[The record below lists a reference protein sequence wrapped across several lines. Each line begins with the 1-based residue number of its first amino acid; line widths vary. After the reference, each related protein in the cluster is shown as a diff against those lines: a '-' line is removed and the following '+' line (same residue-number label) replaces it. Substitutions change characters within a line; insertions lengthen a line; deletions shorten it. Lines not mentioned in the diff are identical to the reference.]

1 MTKKA
6 KQVRFMKRI
15 LIIEDEILIA
25 ELERDYLKA
34 KGFAADIATDGK
46 RGLERGLSGDYD
58 LIILDLM
65 LPQIDGFEI
74 CKQIRSELDIPIL
87 IVSARQE
94 DLYKITSLGFGADDY
109 ITKPFSPGELVARV
123 QAHLSRYERFTF
135 RADKQD
141 QIVQIRNLWMDRS
154 LRKVC
159 INEKEINM
167 TTKEFDLLNFFV
179 TNPNHVFSREHLFDK
194 LWGWDS
200 AGDQNTVT
208 VHIRKIREKIESDPS
223 SPQFIETIW
232 GAGYRFNI

>member
-1 MTKKA
+1 
-6 KQVRFMKRI
+6 MKRI
-15 LIIEDEILIA
+15 LIVEDEYLIA

-34 KGFAADIATDGK
+34 NGYKVDIEIDGK
-46 RGLERGLSGDYD
+46 NGLELGLSGDYD

-65 LPQIDGFEI
+65 LPKIDGFEI
-74 CKQIRSELDIPIL
+74 CKQIRNKLDVPIL

-123 QAHLSRYERFTF
+123 NSHLARYERFSRKTEP
-135 RADKQD
+135 KEE
-141 QIVQIRNLWMDRS
+141 ILQIRNLAIDRNS
-154 LRKVC
+154 RKVSMDGR
-159 INEKEINM
+159 EIYL
-167 TTKEFDLLNFFV
+167 TTKEFDLLTFLALH
-179 TNPNHVFSREHLFDK
+179 PNHVFSRDHLFDK

-200 AGDQNTVT
+200 TGDTNTVT
-208 VHIRKIREKIESDPS
+208 VHIRKIREKIELDSS

>member
-1 MTKKA
+1 MNK
-6 KQVRFMKRI
+6 I
-15 LIIEDEILIA
+15 LIIEDEVLIA

-34 KGFAADIATDGK
+34 KGFNVQIELDGRK
-46 RGLERGLSGDYD
+46 GLELGLSGEFD

-74 CKQIRSELDIPIL
+74 CKQIRSKLDVPIL

-123 QAHLSRYERFTF
+123 QSHLSRYERYS
-135 RADKQD
+135 RKAEEKEE
-141 QIVQIRNLWMDRS
+141 VLRIRNLS
-154 LRKVC
+154 IGLAARKVF
-159 INEKEINM
+159 IDEKEVYL
-167 TTKEFDLLNFFV
+167 TAREFELLAFMALHS
-179 TNPNHVFSREHLFDK
+179 NHVFSREHLFDK
-194 LWGWDS
+194 VWGWD
-200 AGDQNTVT
+200 ATGDQNTVT
-208 VHIRKIREKIESDPS
+208 VHIRKIREKIELDSS

>member
-1 MTKKA
+1 
-6 KQVRFMKRI
+6 MKRV

-34 KGFAADIATDGK
+34 NGFKVDIEIDGK
-46 RGLERGLSGDYD
+46 RGLERGLSGDYE

-74 CKQIRSELDIPIL
+74 CKQIRSELDVPIL

-123 QAHLSRYERFTF
+123 QSHLSRYERFS
-135 RADKQD
+135 RKSEKKDE
-141 QIVQIRNLWMDRS
+141 IVQIRNLWMDRS
-154 LRKVC
+154 SRKVR
-159 INEKEINM
+159 INDKEINM
-167 TTKEFDLLNFFV
+167 TTKEFDLLNFLV
-179 TNPNHVFSREHLFDK
+179 SNPNHVFSREHLFDQ
-194 LWGWDS
+194 LWGWD
-200 AGDQNTVT
+200 AMGDQNTVT

-232 GAGYRFNI
+232 GAGYRLNI

>member
-1 MTKKA
+1 LSK
-6 KQVRFMKRI
+6 I
-15 LIIEDEILIA
+15 LIIEDEVLIA

-34 KGFAADIATDGK
+34 NGFEVVLELDGK
-46 RGLERGLSGDYD
+46 RGLELGLTGEYD

-74 CKQIRSELDIPIL
+74 CKQIRSKLDVPIL

-123 QAHLSRYERFTF
+123 HAHLSRYERYMRKAETK
-135 RADKQD
+135 DLL
-141 QIVQIRNLWMDRS
+141 QIRNLSIDLS
-154 LRKVC
+154 SRKVC
-159 INEKEINM
+159 IDGNEIYL
-167 TTKEFDLLNFFV
+167 TAKEFDLLTFLAL
-179 TNPNHVFSREHLFDK
+179 NPNHVFSREQLFDK

-200 AGDQNTVT
+200 TGELNTVT
-208 VHIRKIREKIESDPS
+208 VHIRKIREKIELNASN
-223 SPQFIETIW
+223 PQFIETIW

>member
-1 MTKKA
+1 LNK
-6 KQVRFMKRI
+6 I
-15 LIIEDEILIA
+15 LIIEDEVLIA

-34 KGFAADIATDGK
+34 KGFEVQIELDGK
-46 RGLERGLSGDYD
+46 RGLELGLSGEYD

-74 CKQIRSELDIPIL
+74 CKQIRSQLDVPIL

-123 QAHLSRYERFTF
+123 HAHLSRYERYSKKE
-135 RADKQD
+135 DKEE
-141 QIVQIRNLWMDRS
+141 IVRIRNLWIS
-154 LRKVC
+154 LAARKVL
-159 INEKEINM
+159 IDEKEVYL
-167 TTKEFDLLNFFV
+167 TAKEFDLLIFLALH
-179 TNPNHVFSREHLFDK
+179 PNHVFSREHLFDK
-194 LWGWDS
+194 VWGWD
-200 AGDQNTVT
+200 ATGDQNTVT
-208 VHIRKIREKIESDPS
+208 VHIRKIREKIELDSS

>member
-1 MTKKA
+1 M
-6 KQVRFMKRI
+6 RRI

-34 KGFAADIATDGK
+34 NGFSVDIENDGK
-46 RGLERGLSGDYD
+46 KGLERGLSGDYE

-65 LPQIDGFEI
+65 LPEMDGFEI
-74 CKQIRSELDIPIL
+74 CKQIRSELDVPIL

-123 QAHLSRYERFTF
+123 HAHLARYERFARKSETK
-135 RADKQD
+135 DE
-141 QIVQIRNLWMDRS
+141 IVQIRNLWMDRS
-154 LRKVC
+154 SRKVRV
-159 INEKEINM
+159 NDKEINM
-167 TTKEFDLLNFFV
+167 TTKEFDLLNFLV
-179 TNPNHVFSREHLFDK
+179 SNPNHVFSREHLFDK

-200 AGDQNTVT
+200 TGDQNTVT
-208 VHIRKIREKIESDPS
+208 VHIRKIREKIERDPS

-232 GAGYRFNI
+232 GAGYRLNI

>member
-1 MTKKA
+1 
-6 KQVRFMKRI
+6 MKRI

-34 KGFAADIATDGK
+34 NGFKVDIETDGK
-46 RGLERGLSGDYD
+46 RGLERALSGDYE

-74 CKQIRSELDIPIL
+74 CKQIRGQLDVPIL

-109 ITKPFSPGELVARV
+109 VTKPFSPGELVARV
-123 QAHLSRYERFTF
+123 HAHLSRYERFS
-135 RADKQD
+135 RKSEQKDE
-141 QIVQIRNLWMDRS
+141 IVQIRNLRIDRGS
-154 LRKVC
+154 RKVC
-159 INEKEINM
+159 INDKEINL
-167 TTKEFDLLNFFV
+167 TTKEFDLLNFLV
-179 TNPNHVFSREHLFDK
+179 SNPNHVFSREHLFDK

-200 AGDQNTVT
+200 TGDQNTVT
-208 VHIRKIREKIESDPS
+208 VHIRKIREKIESNPS

-232 GAGYRFNI
+232 GAGYRLNI

>member
-1 MTKKA
+1 LNK
-6 KQVRFMKRI
+6 I

-34 KGFAADIATDGK
+34 NGCIVDIEVDGK
-46 RGLERGLSGDYD
+46 KGLELGLSGEYD

-65 LPQIDGFEI
+65 LPQIDGFEV
-74 CKQIRSELDIPIL
+74 CKQIRSKLDVPIL

-123 QAHLSRYERFTF
+123 NAHLSRYERY
-135 RADKQD
+135 AKKAEAKVE
-141 QIVQIRNLWMDRS
+141 ILQIRNLWIDLGS
-154 LRKVC
+154 RKVC
-159 INEKEINM
+159 IDEKEVYL
-167 TTKEFDLLNFFV
+167 TAKEFDVLAFLAL
-179 TNPNHVFSREHLFDK
+179 NPNHVFSREHLFDK

-200 AGDQNTVT
+200 TGDHNTVT
-208 VHIRKIREKIESDPS
+208 VHIRKVREKIELDSS

>member
-1 MTKKA
+1 VNK
-6 KQVRFMKRI
+6 I
-15 LIIEDEILIA
+15 LIIEDEVLIA

-34 KGFAADIATDGK
+34 NGFEVFIELDGK
-46 RGLERGLSGDYD
+46 RGLELGLSGEYD

-74 CKQIRSELDIPIL
+74 CKQIRSKLDIPIL

-123 QAHLSRYERFTF
+123 QAHLSRYERYT
-135 RADKQD
+135 RKVEAKEELL
-141 QIVQIRNLWMDRS
+141 QIRNLSIDLS
-154 LRKVC
+154 ARKVS
-159 INEKEINM
+159 IHGKEIYL
-167 TTKEFDLLNFFV
+167 TAKEFDLLTFLAL
-179 TNPNHVFSREHLFDK
+179 NPNHVFSREHLFDK
-194 LWGWDS
+194 LWGWD
-200 AGDQNTVT
+200 ATGDHNTVT
-208 VHIRKIREKIESDPS
+208 VHIRKIREKIELDSS

>member
-1 MTKKA
+1 LNK
-6 KQVRFMKRI
+6 I
-15 LIIEDEILIA
+15 LIIEDEVLIA

-34 KGFAADIATDGK
+34 KGFEVQIELDGK
-46 RGLERGLSGDYD
+46 RGLELGLSGEYD

-74 CKQIRSELDIPIL
+74 CKQIRSQLDVPIL

-123 QAHLSRYERFTF
+123 QAHLSRYERYSKKE
-135 RADKQD
+135 DKEE
-141 QIVQIRNLWMDRS
+141 IVRIRNLWIS
-154 LRKVC
+154 LAARKVL
-159 INEKEINM
+159 IDEKEVYL
-167 TTKEFDLLNFFV
+167 TAKEFDLLIFLALH
-179 TNPNHVFSREHLFDK
+179 PNHVFSREHLFDK
-194 LWGWDS
+194 LWGWD
-200 AGDQNTVT
+200 ATGDQNTVT
-208 VHIRKIREKIESDPS
+208 VHIRKIREKIELDSS

>member
-1 MTKKA
+1 MNK
-6 KQVRFMKRI
+6 I

-34 KGFAADIATDGK
+34 NGSSVDIEVDGK
-46 RGLERGLSGDYD
+46 KGLELGLSGDYD

-74 CKQIRSELDIPIL
+74 CKQIRSKLDVPIL

-123 QAHLSRYERFTF
+123 NAHLSRYERYAKKAEAKVETL
-135 RADKQD
+135 
-141 QIVQIRNLWMDRS
+141 QIRNLWIDLNS
-154 LRKVC
+154 RKVC
-159 INEKEINM
+159 IDGKEVYL
-167 TTKEFDLLNFFV
+167 TAKEFDVLTFLAL
-179 TNPNHVFSREHLFDK
+179 NPNHVFSREHLFDR

-200 AGDQNTVT
+200 TGDHNTVT
-208 VHIRKIREKIESDPS
+208 VHIRKIREKIELDSS

>member
-1 MTKKA
+1 MNK
-6 KQVRFMKRI
+6 I

-34 KGFAADIATDGK
+34 NGSSVDIEVDGK
-46 RGLERGLSGDYD
+46 KGLELGLSGEYD

-74 CKQIRSELDIPIL
+74 CKQIRSKLDVPIL

-123 QAHLSRYERFTF
+123 NAHLSRYERYAKKTE
-135 RADKQD
+135 AK
-141 QIVQIRNLWMDRS
+141 VETLQIRNLWIDLNS
-154 LRKVC
+154 RKVC
-159 INEKEINM
+159 IDGKEVYL
-167 TTKEFDLLNFFV
+167 TAKEFDVLTFLAL
-179 TNPNHVFSREHLFDK
+179 NPNHVFSREHLFDR

-200 AGDQNTVT
+200 TGDHNTVT
-208 VHIRKIREKIESDPS
+208 VHIRKIREKIELDSS

>member
-1 MTKKA
+1 LNK
-6 KQVRFMKRI
+6 I

-34 KGFAADIATDGK
+34 NGCSVDIEVDGK
-46 RGLERGLSGDYD
+46 KGLELGLSGEYD

-65 LPQIDGFEI
+65 LPQIDGFEV
-74 CKQIRSELDIPIL
+74 CKQIRSKLDVPIL

-123 QAHLSRYERFTF
+123 NAHLSRYERYTKK
-135 RADKQD
+135 ADAKVE
-141 QIVQIRNLWMDRS
+141 ILEIRNLWIEFNS
-154 LRKVC
+154 RKVC
-159 INEKEINM
+159 IDGKEVYL
-167 TTKEFDLLNFFV
+167 TAKEFDVLAFLAL
-179 TNPNHVFSREHLFDK
+179 NPNHVFSREHLFDR

-200 AGDQNTVT
+200 TGDQNTVT
-208 VHIRKIREKIESDPS
+208 VHIRKIREKIELDASN
-223 SPQFIETIW
+223 PQFIETIW

>member
-1 MTKKA
+1 
-6 KQVRFMKRI
+6 MKRI
-15 LIIEDEILIA
+15 LIVEDEFLIA

-34 KGFAADIATDGK
+34 NGYKVDIEVDGK
-46 RGLERGLSGDYD
+46 KGLELGLSGDYD

-65 LPQIDGFEI
+65 LPKIDGFEI
-74 CKQIRSELDIPIL
+74 CKQIRSKLDVPIL

-123 QAHLSRYERFTF
+123 HSHLARYERFSRKTEP
-135 RADKQD
+135 KEE
-141 QIVQIRNLWMDRS
+141 ILQIRNLAIDRNS
-154 LRKVC
+154 RKVSMDG
-159 INEKEINM
+159 KEIYL
-167 TTKEFDLLNFFV
+167 TTKEFDLLTFLALH
-179 TNPNHVFSREHLFDK
+179 PNHVFSRDHLFDK

-200 AGDQNTVT
+200 MGDTNTVT
-208 VHIRKIREKIESDPS
+208 VHIRKIREKIELDSS

>member
-1 MTKKA
+1 MNK
-6 KQVRFMKRI
+6 I
-15 LIIEDEILIA
+15 LIIEDEVLIA

-34 KGFAADIATDGK
+34 NGFEVTLELDGK
-46 RGLERGLSGDYD
+46 KGLELGLTGDYD

-74 CKQIRSELDIPIL
+74 CKQIRSKLDVPIL

-123 QAHLSRYERFTF
+123 HAHLSRYERYT
-135 RADKQD
+135 RKAESREDLL
-141 QIVQIRNLWMDRS
+141 QIRNLS
-154 LRKVC
+154 LDLSSRKVF
-159 INEKEINM
+159 IDGKEIYL
-167 TTKEFDLLNFFV
+167 TAKEFDVLTFLAL
-179 TNPNHVFSREHLFDK
+179 NPNHVFSREHLFDK

-200 AGDQNTVT
+200 TGDHNTVT
-208 VHIRKIREKIESDPS
+208 VHIRKIREKIELNASN
-223 SPQFIETIW
+223 PQFIETIW

>member
-1 MTKKA
+1 LNK
-6 KQVRFMKRI
+6 I
-15 LIIEDEILIA
+15 LIIEDEVLIA

-34 KGFAADIATDGK
+34 NGFEVVLELDGK
-46 RGLERGLSGDYD
+46 RGLELGLSGEFD

-74 CKQIRSELDIPIL
+74 CKQIRSKLDVPIL

-123 QAHLSRYERFTF
+123 HSHLSRYERYMRKAETKE
-135 RADKQD
+135 DLL
-141 QIVQIRNLWMDRS
+141 QIRNLSIDLS
-154 LRKVC
+154 SRKVC
-159 INEKEINM
+159 IDRNEIYL
-167 TTKEFDLLNFFV
+167 TAKEFDVLSFLAL
-179 TNPNHVFSREHLFDK
+179 NPNHVFSREHLFDK

-200 AGDQNTVT
+200 TGELNTVT
-208 VHIRKIREKIESDPS
+208 VHIRKIREKIELNASN
-223 SPQFIETIW
+223 PQFIETIW

>member
-1 MTKKA
+1 LNK
-6 KQVRFMKRI
+6 I
-15 LIIEDEILIA
+15 LIIEDEVLIA

-34 KGFAADIATDGK
+34 NGFEVVLELDGK
-46 RGLERGLSGDYD
+46 RGLELGLSGEFD

-74 CKQIRSELDIPIL
+74 CKQIRSKLDVPIL

-123 QAHLSRYERFTF
+123 HSHLSRYERYMRKAETKE
-135 RADKQD
+135 DLL
-141 QIVQIRNLWMDRS
+141 QIRNLSIDLS
-154 LRKVC
+154 SRKVC
-159 INEKEINM
+159 IDGNEIYL
-167 TTKEFDLLNFFV
+167 TAKEFDVLSFLAL
-179 TNPNHVFSREHLFDK
+179 NPNHVFSREHLFDK

-200 AGDQNTVT
+200 TGELNTVT
-208 VHIRKIREKIESDPS
+208 VHIRKIREKIELNASN
-223 SPQFIETIW
+223 PQFIETIW

>member
-1 MTKKA
+1 VNK
-6 KQVRFMKRI
+6 I
-15 LIIEDEILIA
+15 LIIEDEVLIA

-34 KGFAADIATDGK
+34 KGFEVRIELDGIK
-46 RGLERGLSGDYD
+46 GLELGLSGEYD

-74 CKQIRSELDIPIL
+74 CKQIRSKLDVPIL

-123 QAHLSRYERFTF
+123 HAHLSRYERYS
-135 RADKQD
+135 RKAEEKEE
-141 QIVQIRNLWMDRS
+141 ILRIRNLWID
-154 LRKVC
+154 LAARK
-159 INEKEINM
+159 IFIDEKEIYL
-167 TTKEFDLLNFFV
+167 TAKEFDLLGFMALH
-179 TNPNHVFSREHLFDK
+179 PNHVFSREHLFDNV
-194 LWGWDS
+194 WGWD
-200 AGDQNTVT
+200 ATGDQNTVT
-208 VHIRKIREKIESDPS
+208 VHIRKIREKIELESS

>member
-1 MTKKA
+1 LNK
-6 KQVRFMKRI
+6 I
-15 LIIEDEILIA
+15 LIIEDEVLIA

-34 KGFAADIATDGK
+34 NGFEVVLELDGK
-46 RGLERGLSGDYD
+46 RGLELGLSGEYD

-74 CKQIRSELDIPIL
+74 CKQIRSKLDVPIL

-123 QAHLSRYERFTF
+123 HAHLSRYERYMKKSETNE
-135 RADKQD
+135 DLLL
-141 QIVQIRNLWMDRS
+141 IRNLSIDLS
-154 LRKVC
+154 SRKVC
-159 INEKEINM
+159 IDGNEIYL
-167 TTKEFDLLNFFV
+167 TAKEFDVLTFLAL
-179 TNPNHVFSREHLFDK
+179 NPNHVFSREHLFDK

-200 AGDQNTVT
+200 TGEINTVT
-208 VHIRKIREKIESDPS
+208 VHIRKIREKIELNASN
-223 SPQFIETIW
+223 PQFIETIW